1 MSQPKKKFLSKILVP
16 VLTLLLLAVGSG
28 ALVGYWFGVEQP
40 VSQHVATEPQ
50 PQASEPEIHVP
61 QEHVQEPKSETPAV
75 EVADET
81 HTQPVAES
89 AAGWRKYAISPPAFS
104 YRDKKLVALI
114 IDDAGVNPRITRQFI
129 DIKQPITLS
138 FLPYAPNV
146 ARQAKAAYVK
156 GHEVMLHLPMEATE
170 VDSYP
175 GPHALTTDLTD
186 KEILQNLKANLDAF
200 DTYIGVNNHM
210 GSKFTADEQKMRL
223 VLEEIKKRDLIFI
236 DSKTSPQSV
245 GGKLSKSLGIIG
257 AERDIFLDHI
267 DDPKEIAQQF
277 KSLEKSAR
285 KQGTA
290 IAIGHPRAHT
300 LAALQEWLVS
310 VEAGDIAVV
319 PLSVVVQEREKQQSN
334 SH

>member
-1 MSQPKKKFLSKILVP
+1 MSQPKKKSLPKILVP
-16 VLTLLLLAVGSG
+16 VLALLLLAVGSG
-28 ALVGYWFGVEQP
+28 ALVGYWFGAEQP
-40 VSQHVATEPQ
+40 VPHHDAAEAQPHASAPEIHIPQ
-50 PQASEPEIHVP
+50 EHAQEPEI
-61 QEHVQEPKSETPAV
+61 EPPAAEAV
-75 EVADET
+75 EENPA
-81 HTQPVAES
+81 QPVVES

-104 YRDKKLVALI
+104 YRDKKLVAVI

-129 DIKQPITLS
+129 DIKQPVTLS

-146 ARQAKAAYVK
+146 ARQAKAAYAK
-156 GHEVMLHLPMEATE
+156 GHEVMLHLPMEAIE

-186 KEILQNLKANLDAF
+186 KEVLQNLKANLDAF

-223 VLEEIKKRDLIFI
+223 VLEEIKRRDLIFI
-236 DSKTSPQSV
+236 DSKTSPLSV
-245 GGKLSKSLGIIG
+245 GGKLSKSLGIAG

-300 LAALQEWLVS
+300 LATLQEWLVR
-310 VEAGDIAVV
+310 VEADDIAVV
-319 PLSVVVQEREKQQSN
+319 PLSVVVQEREKRQSN